1 MPLFQPQ
8 RLQEIS
14 IECYT
19 VQDYLQLL
27 HMKKSTVK
35 EIVELTQNLLK
46 TYSGSVEAIT
56 RMSSGG

>member
-1 MPLFQPQ
+1 MPLVQPQ

-27 HMKKSTVK
+27 HLKISTVK

-46 TYSGSVEAIT
+46 TYYSRVEAIT

>member
-1 MPLFQPQ
+1 MPLVQPQ

-19 VQDYLQLL
+19 VQDYLHLL
-27 HMKKSTVK
+27 HLKISTVK

-46 TYSGSVEAIT
+46 TYSSRVEAIT

>member
-14 IECYT
+14 IECNT

-27 HMKKSTVK
+27 HLKISTVK